1 MVLVVQ
7 ELRSM
12 DKETIDNIAD
22 IIGTALAWFLSIAV
36 IVIGGAFSLGVGYRI
51 LVCFGVL

>member
-1 MVLVVQ
+1 
-7 ELRSM
+7 M
-12 DKETIDNIAD
+12 DKEMINNIAD

-36 IVIGGAFSLGVGYRI
+36 IVIGGAFLLGVGYRI